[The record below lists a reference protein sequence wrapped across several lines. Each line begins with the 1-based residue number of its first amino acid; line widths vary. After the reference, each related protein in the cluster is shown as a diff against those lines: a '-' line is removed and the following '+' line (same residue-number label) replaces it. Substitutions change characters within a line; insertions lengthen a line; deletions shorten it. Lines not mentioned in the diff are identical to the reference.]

1 MHQPRGPGMRFASSA
16 STAPR
21 LNIERIAWTL
31 TPRKRAASRVST
43 YSSLAYRYR
52 LPVPF
57 SRMAHPPAAIL
68 SSGARS
74 GQGAARRRCDRPRR
88 TLRPTT
94 GTTEAHSRE
103 RLTCENRA
111 RRIPRRSVRAAHQ
124 VRHQLPREPRGGAVV
139 LGYRVVRDLMPAEE
153 HSHGRAPRD
162 GTVRVRRAVSS
173 TSADLDYIFGRNV

>member
-1 MHQPRGPGMRFASSA
+1 MRFASSA

-139 LGYRVVRDLMPAEE
+139 MLGVVGVARGVRGAFPPSEALPRPPRKLSGNPPAQPQRGDKLSRE
-153 HSHGRAPRD
+153 G
-162 GTVRVRRAVSS
+162 G
-173 TSADLDYIFGRNV
+173 ADR